1 MRKILAAGIIVMGI
15 VAGLGTSFTR
25 LAAQQRGAATGVEAA
40 VTVGADDIGGVVQSA
55 KGPEA
60 GVWVIAETKS
70 LPTGF
75 RKIVVTDDRGR
86 YVVPDLPNGTY
97 SLWVRGY
104 GLIDSKP
111 VEAARGKVVDLTA
124 VAAPTPRA
132 AAQYYPANYWYSLI
146 QIPPK
151 TAFPMQF
158 DKGTIETQL
167 DWVSRMKAAIQLIQ
181 IGDKA
186 TREFPEKLGKFKT
199 STQAFEAWLN
209 SGESPVNVA
218 NMNRDLAVKMYA
230 DWIDRIQTGELPPSP
245 PRPQGIE
252 RNVVVSQWDWS
263 DDKAFIHDVIT
274 TDTRNP
280 TLNPYG
286 LVYGPEQFSSDTLVA
301 LDPVKNSWTRLPVPM
316 RDHDMPKNYNRPA
329 GKGPAPLTWGDQ
341 DVRPATM
348 RLHNMMMDQK
358 GRFWITAKFRKMTSQ
373 PDFCKQGSSN
383 PSAKF
388 FPLDKMVS
396 ELALETEIYDPKTQQ
411 FTMVDTCFG
420 THHLQFGPD
429 SNNTL
434 WFSGLGTDALGY
446 INTNT
451 YDETHD
457 ANKSQGWCPFILDTN
472 GNGKPDPGWVE
483 PDQPLVPGKDKRI
496 RMNSYG
502 IAPSP
507 VDGSVWLGTDQYPGK
522 IVRVHPGAN
531 PPYTCL
537 AEVYN
542 SPRGLSNPK
551 GIFVERDTGLLWIAF
566 AGSGHFATFDRRKCK
581 VTSGPTATGDH
592 CPEGWTVYPVPG
604 PKFKG
609 APEIGADWYYL
620 NWVDRFDTL
629 GLGPNV
635 PMAPGT
641 NSDSVIAFLP
651 KENKFVEIRVP
662 YPLGFYSRGMD
673 GRIDDPKAGWKGK
686 GLWTNYASISPWN
699 YEGGKGATSKA
710 VKFQV
715 RPDPLAH

>member
-1 MRKILAAGIIVMGI
+1 MKRILTAGLIAIGVA
-15 VAGLGTSFTR
+15 AGLGASLTR
-25 LAAQQRGAATGVEAA
+25 VTAQQRSGATGAAGAA
-40 VTVGADDIGGVVQSA
+40 VTVDADDIGGVVRSA

-86 YVVPDLPNGTY
+86 YVVPDLPTGTY
-97 SLWVRGY
+97 NVWVRGY
-104 GLIDSKP
+104 GLVDSKP
-111 VEAARGKVVDLTA
+111 VQTTPGKTLNLTA
-124 VAAPTPRA
+124 VTAPSPKA

-151 TAFPMQF
+151 SAFPMEKEGVQ
-158 DKGTIETQL
+158 TQL

-186 TREFPEKLGKFKT
+186 TREIPEKLGKFK
-199 STQAFEAWLN
+199 SSAEAWEAWLK
-209 SGESPVNVA
+209 SGESPVNIA
-218 NMNRDLAVKMYA
+218 RMNHDQAVKMYA
-230 DWIDRIQTGELPPSP
+230 DWTDRIQAGEVPPSP
-245 PRPQGIE
+245 PRPQGVE
-252 RNVVVSQWDWS
+252 RNVVISQWDWS
-263 DDKAFIHDVIT
+263 DNKAFIHDVMT

-280 TLNPYG
+280 TLNPNG
-286 LVYGPEQFSSDTLVA
+286 LVYGPEQFSSDMIVA
-301 LDPVKNSWTRLPVPM
+301 LDPVKSSFVRFPAPTRD
-316 RDHDMPKNYNRPA
+316 RDMPKNYGRTA
-329 GKGPAPLTWGDQ
+329 GKGPAPLTWGDE
-341 DVRPATM
+341 DVRPAIM

-358 GRFWITAKFRKMTSQ
+358 GRFWMTAKFRKMQSQ
-373 PDFCKQGSSN
+373 PDFCKSGSSH

-388 FPLDKMVS
+388 FPLDRTLT
-396 ELALETEIYDPKTQQ
+396 ELALEVELYDPKTKQ

-420 THHLQFGPD
+420 THHLQFGSDP
-429 SNNTL
+429 NNTL
-434 WFSGLGTDALGY
+434 WFSGGSEAVGY
-446 INTNT
+446 LNTKMF
-451 YDETHD
+451 DETGD
-457 ANKSQGWCPFILDTN
+457 AAKSQGWCPFILDTN
-472 GNGKPDPGWVE
+472 GNGKPDAGWVE
-483 PDQPLVPGKDKRI
+483 PDQPVIPGKDKRI

-502 IAPSP
+502 VGPSP

-522 IVRVHPGAN
+522 IVHVSPGAN
-531 PPYTCL
+531 PPYSCL
-537 AEVYN
+537 SEVYN
-542 SPRGLSNPK
+542 PPTGLSNPK
-551 GIFVERDTGLLWIAF
+551 GVFVERDTGIVWTAF
-566 AGSGHFATFDRRKCK
+566 AGSGHFASFDRRKCK
-581 VTSGPTATGDH
+581 VTNGPTATGDH
-592 CPEGWTVYPVPG
+592 CPEGWTVISVPG

-609 APEIGADWYYL
+609 APDIGADWYYL

-629 GLGPNV
+629 GLGANV

-641 NSDSVIAFLP
+641 NSDSVIALLP
-651 KENKFVEIRVP
+651 GSKKFVEIRVP

-673 GRIDDPKAGWKGK
+673 GRIDDPKGGWKGK